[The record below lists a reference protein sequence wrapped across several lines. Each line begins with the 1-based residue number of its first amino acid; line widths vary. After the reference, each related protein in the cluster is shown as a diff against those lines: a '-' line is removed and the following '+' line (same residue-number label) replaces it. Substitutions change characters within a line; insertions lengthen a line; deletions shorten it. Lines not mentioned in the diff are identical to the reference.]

1 MSTRLKVT
9 INCVDCDAERMITK
23 ACLEL
28 VKRCKP
34 CQKIF
39 NRDKARNRYRA
50 LKGIPLDKPIVK
62 LIKKKEKAP
71 APSPIPMAAAKEE
84 PKVTKPT
91 LTPEE
96 DERRQKALAKLFD
109 MIGDD
114 STVDDW

>member
-1 MSTRLKVT
+1 
-9 INCVDCDAERMITK
+9 MITK

-50 LKGIPLDKPIVK
+50 LKGIPLDKPVEKIIK
-62 LIKKKEKAP
+62 KKKKEKAP
-71 APSPIPMAAAKEE
+71 EPTPVAAVKEE
-84 PKVTKPT
+84 PKVTKPA

-96 DERRQKALAKLFD
+96 EARRQKALAKLFD
-109 MIGDD
+109 MLGDD
-114 STVDDW
+114 STDDDW